1 MATLF
6 CRSCLIVASLLL
18 LSCESPP
25 VVVEQ
30 AEPVVRKPSAL
41 FLVDMADALLGD
53 WRDRHF
59 ETMDRMGLHDGQR
72 VVDLGAGPGLYTIP
86 LAKRIA
92 PGGVV
97 YAVDIQQGMLDL
109 LSSRAEAQKIS
120 NIVLVLGTE
129 NDPRL
134 PEKNIDWIFL
144 QDTYHEMTDPEAMLI
159 KMRES
164 LSPGGRVVLIELRL
178 ESAAPR
184 LEEKDGA
191 IRRIERGRIERDS
204 SLWRQ
209 PYDSVPGT
217 GRRILRE
224 NRAHAMSI
232 EQVLAEWTA
241 AGFELEERSEHAR
254 WEHVFVFK
262 KSDDPLLSTWETRSP
277 LATKNIDDG
286 LDLKVFADTVY
297 LSGQP
302 RAEDFVEIANLGVK
316 TVVSLLSDDE
326 ISKLDFDEALIV
338 EAEGM
343 RFIQVPI
350 GTLLPRNISSLD
362 PVMDEILN
370 AWNDE
375 KILIHG
381 YDGNRPGAIWA
392 LFRAVGHG
400 LPIDEAMAEGEQV
413 GLRERA
419 LKQDVRHV
427 AIELRV
433 TES

>member
-1 MATLF
+1 MAVLF
-6 CRSCLIVASLLL
+6 YRSGVIVASLLI
-18 LSCESPP
+18 LSCESPS
-25 VVVEQ
+25 VVVDQ
-30 AEPVVRKPSAL
+30 AEPVVREPSAL
-41 FLVDMADALLGD
+41 FSVEMADALLGD

-59 ETMDRMGLHDGQR
+59 ETMDRMGLRDGQR
-72 VVDLGAGPGLYTIP
+72 VVDLGAGPGLYTLP
-86 LAKRIA
+86 LARRIA
-92 PGGVV
+92 PSGVV

-109 LSSRAEAQKIS
+109 LRSRAEDQEIS
-120 NIVLVLGTE
+120 NVVLVLGAE

-134 PEKNIDWIFL
+134 PKKNIDWIFL
-144 QDTYHEMTDPEAMLI
+144 QDTYHEMTNPKAMLI
-159 KMRES
+159 KMKES

-184 LEEKDGA
+184 LEETDGV

-262 KSDDPLLSTWETRSP
+262 KSDDQVLSTWKTMSP
-277 LATKNIDDG
+277 LATKDIDSG

-302 RAEDFVEIANLGVK
+302 GAENLVEIANLGVK
-316 TVVSLLSDDE
+316 TIISLLSDE
-326 ISKLDFDEALIV
+326 EMSELDFDEPSAV
-338 EAEGM
+338 RAEGM

-350 GTLLPRNISSLD
+350 GTLLPRDISSLD

-400 LPIDEAMAEGEQV
+400 LPIDEAMAEGGQV

-433 TES
+433 IES